1 MGDRLLTLNAVAPVQ
16 LARAALPGMLA
27 AGEGAVVTVAS
38 LLAFSAGQD
47 NPHMPRRTL
56 YAAAKA
62 ATVAFTRTLAG
73 ELTGTGVRA
82 LVVCP
87 GIVATEWNDGYGHGV
102 PSAMSPQDVAAAGLA
117 GLRLGETV
125 CVPGLEDQEAAL
137 KSLLDSEAAL
147 MDGGA
152 RKALATRYRQP

>member
-1 MGDRLLTLNAVAPVQ
+1 MVDRLLTLNAVAPVQ
-16 LARAALPGMLA
+16 LARVALPGMLA
-27 AGEGAVVTVAS
+27 AGEGAVVTVA
-38 LLAFSAGQD
+38 
-47 NPHMPRRTL
+47 
-56 YAAAKA
+56 
-62 ATVAFTRTLAG
+62 FTRTLVG

-152 RKALATRYRQP
+152 RKTLATRYRQP